1 VLPVPFQNPW
11 LASLYAAL
19 YSWGL
24 SAFAIISTAVGI
36 GWTLGPTNGGFNDWP
51 TFVTFAGHAWFGCV
65 IGLVFQIGPYARARQ
80 GFTAA
85 KGENTPPP
93 EQNQPAPIPTS

>member
-1 VLPVPFQNPW
+1 LE
-11 LASLYAAL
+11 AAL

-24 SAFAIISTAVGI
+24 SAFAIVSTAVGI

-51 TFVTFAGHAWFGCV
+51 SFVTFASHAWFGCV

-80 GFTAA
+80 GYTASQGGA
-85 KGENTPPP
+85 TPPP
-93 EQNQPAPIPTS
+93 EQNQPPKGGTL